1 MLNLVLFGPPGAGKG
16 TQSEKIIEKYHL
28 THISTGDLFRK
39 HIKEGTEL
47 GRSAQK
53 FMDEGNLVPD
63 EIVIGMVDDKIK
75 DTPDTNGF
83 LFDGFP
89 RTVAQAQALDNL
101 LFFKDNPIDTMI
113 ALNVDEEE
121 LKKRLLNRGLT
132 SGRPDDQDE
141 AKIANRIAVYH
152 RETSPVAAYYNDQLK
167 FNQMEGVGSIDD
179 IFVGLS
185 EVIARYY

>member
-1 MLNLVLFGPPGAGKG
+1 MDWVEIPELFTKLSRNFIKDNQNIYMLNLVLFGPPGAGKG

-28 THISTGDLFRK
+28 THISTGDLFRI
-39 HIKEGTEL
+39 HIKEGSEL
-47 GRSAQK
+47 CLSAQK
-53 FMDEGNLVPD
+53 YMDEGKLVPD

-75 DTPDTNGF
+75 STPNTNGF

-132 SGRPDDQDE
+132 SGRPDDQD
-141 AKIANRIAVYH
+141 
-152 RETSPVAAYYNDQLK
+152 
-167 FNQMEGVGSIDD
+167 
-179 IFVGLS
+179 
-185 EVIARYY
+185 